1 MSNTWWQV
9 GKDLDNGGGRGDY
22 KGVVEAVGEAKLDE
36 GRVFGGLGD
45 TTLRLDDTWE
55 R

>member
-1 MSNTWWQV
+1 VSNTWWQV

-36 GRVFGGLGD
+36 GRVFWGLGH
-45 TTLRLDDTWE
+45 TALRLDDAGE
-55 R
+55 